1 MEEKE
6 KLISIVYGIADA
18 LMSTEDYYLIKQEIA
33 IERISHRIDSIINGS
48 GFNLDINLIFSIV
61 RETVENWTILTI

>member
-33 IERISHRIDSIINGS
+33 IERISRRIDSIINGS
-48 GFNLDINLIFSIV
+48 GFKLDINLIFSLV
-61 RETVENWTILTI
+61 REIVETGQY

>member
-33 IERISHRIDSIINGS
+33 IKRISHRIDSIINGS
-48 GFNLDINLIFSIV
+48 GFKLDINLIFSLV
-61 RETVENWTILTI
+61 RETVETGQY